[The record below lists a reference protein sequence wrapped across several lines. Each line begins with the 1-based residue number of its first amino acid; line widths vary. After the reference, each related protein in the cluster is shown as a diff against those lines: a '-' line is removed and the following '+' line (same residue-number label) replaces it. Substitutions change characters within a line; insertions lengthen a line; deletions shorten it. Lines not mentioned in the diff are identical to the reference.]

1 MFSGGNP
8 QLVEDWVVAGM
19 DFFGA
24 DEKNG
29 EEWALLG
36 MRIFQVPQSQLDMI
50 YLDKLGLWSDEAR
63 KEPPAKLARRWAHY
77 KATRSNIT
85 GALAMSAEKWAE
97 EEEKQRKRFNKMAK
111 ELLEGADKSGYR
123 EKFEAYNDEYMRID
137 AEYKDLMS
145 KRKRG
150 DVDRSAIY
158 DRLRELKSTDEYKRY
173 ERFAKLKGAYDSSV
187 DRWLDAA
194 TPEATLE
201 ALEYHET
208 TKRLLVEIMDNK
220 NLDSVMEAAA
230 ELADMERRQK
240 RRDLGWD
247 D

>member
-1 MFSGGNP
+1 
-8 QLVEDWVVAGM
+8 
-19 DFFGA
+19 
-24 DEKNG
+24 
-29 EEWALLG
+29 
-36 MRIFQVPQSQLDMI
+36 
-50 YLDKLGLWSDEAR
+50 
-63 KEPPAKLARRWAHY
+63 
-77 KATRSNIT
+77 
-85 GALAMSAEKWAE
+85 
-97 EEEKQRKRFNKMAK
+97 
-111 ELLEGADKSGYR
+111 
-123 EKFEAYNDEYMRID
+123 
-137 AEYKDLMS
+137 MS